1 MRGQVQTMS
10 AAFSICCLNS
20 SPCCHFV
27 VSIHVQVVAVDADAV
42 NLAYIRRSLEK
53 NLLWGNGGVSLIH
66 NAVRW
71 FFCKRY
77 ICEYLERYFTR
88 HYMLPRNCSDKS
100 GILYLFN
107 DNSKAKNPAATK
119 MVGKEELEKLARS
132 KEKTGPSSQE
142 GVNAIPLQ
150 DLLSSISSPTVVM
163 KMDIE
168 GYECKVNF

>member
-1 MRGQVQTMS
+1 
-10 AAFSICCLNS
+10 
-20 SPCCHFV
+20 
-27 VSIHVQVVAVDADAV
+27 
-42 NLAYIRRSLEK
+42 
-53 NLLWGNGGVSLIH
+53 
-66 NAVRW
+66 
-71 FFCKRY
+71 
-77 ICEYLERYFTR
+77 
-88 HYMLPRNCSDKS
+88 MLPRNCSDKS

-107 DNSKAKNPAATK
+107 SIAKNPAATK

-168 GYECKVNF
+168 GYECKVNFSSLMMLLF

>member
-10 AAFSICCLNS
+10 APFSICCLNS

-71 FFCKRY
+71 FLCKRY

-88 HYMLPRNCSDKS
+88 HYMLPRNCSDKRD
-100 GILYLFN
+100 ILYLFN